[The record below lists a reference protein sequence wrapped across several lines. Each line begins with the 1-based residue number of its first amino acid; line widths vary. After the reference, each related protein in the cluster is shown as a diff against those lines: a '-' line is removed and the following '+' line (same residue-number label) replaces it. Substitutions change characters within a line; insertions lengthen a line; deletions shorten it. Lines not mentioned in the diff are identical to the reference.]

1 MGSVRRGR
9 VLATLAAGG
18 LAAGLALAGCSAS
31 DSGDGTQTSGNAA
44 PAAGG
49 PGYAGADVA
58 DMSQAGGEEGKAAEQ
73 APGAAPQAPQ
83 AAQAQAGGAGGVD
96 LQVDQ
101 RQIIYNGSIMVRVEN
116 VERTAAEVTSLVTG
130 AGGFVGGDKRTDDGG
145 RSEAVLTLRVPANRF
160 TQVVDEIAGKG
171 TDDRREISTQDVT
184 EDVVDLDA
192 RIVTQRA
199 RVESARR
206 LLAQAKTINDL
217 VSLENELGK
226 READLASLEGKKR
239 RLDDLTAL
247 STITATLLGPEAQA
261 PAPPPEER
269 SGFLGGLSA
278 GWDAFLATVGVVL
291 TVLGALVPWLVLAGL
306 GLLVYVFVRRAR
318 RGRPT
323 VALAGPAIPTQPAA
337 ADEPARDEEK
347 A

>member
-9 VLATLAAGG
+9 ALAALAAGG
-18 LAAGLALAGCSAS
+18 LAAGLALAGCSGSAT
-31 DSGDGTQTSGNAA
+31 DSAGNSSNEA
-44 PAAGG
+44 PAAAPGMGYSVPDGG
-49 PGYAGADVA
+49 
-58 DMSQAGGEEGKAAEQ
+58 DMSQQGGGDAGVGEKAAPE
-73 APGAAPQAPQ
+73 
-83 AAQAQAGGAGGVD
+83 AAQVPEGGAGGVE

-101 RQIIYNGSIMVRVEN
+101 RQIIYTGSIMVRVEN
-116 VERTAAEVTSLVTG
+116 VERTAAEITSLVTG

-145 RSEAVLTLRVPANRF
+145 RSEAVLTLRVPADRF
-160 TQVVDEIAGKG
+160 TSVVDEIAGKG

-192 RIVTQRA
+192 RITTQRA

-261 PAPPPEER
+261 PAPPPEDD
-269 SGFLGGLSA
+269 SGFLGGLKA
-278 GWDAFLATVGVVL
+278 GWKAFTATLGVLL
-291 TVLGALVPWLVLAGL
+291 TVLGALVPWLAVAGL
-306 GLLVYVFVRRAR
+306 GLLVFLYVRRR
-318 RGRPT
+318 RPRP
-323 VALAGPAIPTQPAA
+323 VLAGPAIPAQAGA
-337 ADEPARDEEK
+337 ADEPVREDAEK
-347 A
+347 G

>member
-9 VLATLAAGG
+9 ALAALAAGG
-18 LAAGLALAGCSAS
+18 LAAALALAGCSAS
-31 DSGDGTQTSGNAA
+31 EDSGAAGSAVA
-44 PAAGG
+44 PAA
-49 PGYAGADVA
+49 AGDGNSGRDAV
-58 DMSQAGGEEGKAAEQ
+58 DMSQAGGEGKVAEQ
-73 APGAAPQAPQ
+73 VPGAAPE
-83 AAQAQAGGAGGVD
+83 AAKAQEGGAGGVE

-101 RQIIYNGSIMVRVEN
+101 RQIIYTGSIMVRVDN
-116 VERTAAEVTSLVTG
+116 VERTAAEITSLVTG

-160 TQVVDEIAGKG
+160 TAVVDEIAGKG

-192 RIVTQRA
+192 RITTQRA

-261 PAPPPEER
+261 PAPPPDDDDT
-269 SGFLGGLSA
+269 GFLAGLKA
-278 GWDAFLATVGVVL
+278 GWNAFTATLGVAL
-291 TVLGALVPWLVLAGL
+291 TVVGALVPWLVLAGL
-306 GLLVYVFVRRAR
+306 ALLVFVYVRRR
-318 RGRPT
+318 RPRP
-323 VALAGPAIPTQPAA
+323 VLAGPAIPTQATA
-337 ADEPARDEEK
+337 VDEPVREDAEK
-347 A
+347 D